1 MIGPIKTVEMHTGGE
16 PLRIVTEGIPFP
28 EGLTLLEKRRHL
40 RQKADKYRRFLM
52 LEPRGHR
59 DMYGALIVPA
69 DNDSAD
75 FGVIFMHNEGYS
87 TMCGHGIIAL
97 GRFAVDQGLVKKEPS
112 STSMVIQ
119 CPCGNIETNVQTD
132 GNHFGTV
139 TFKSVPAF
147 AYKIDQFVNTLDYGP
162 VEIDIAYGGA
172 FYGIL
177 DASSIG
183 LDVKTSS
190 IESLNYA
197 ARHLGEAIR
206 QQIEI
211 THPGEADLSFL
222 YGIIFTDGQ
231 SGAKSTPSVNI
242 CVFADGQID
251 RSPTGSGVT
260 ARLAVAHAKGETTI
274 GRLHSFESITGTVFT
289 GKVVAK
295 AEASPYKA
303 VTVEVGGRAHYSGS
317 AEFIMEEDDMLAGG
331 FLLR

>member
-16 PLRIVTEGIPFP
+16 PLRIITDGIPFP
-28 EGLTLLEKRRHL
+28 EGLTLLGKRRYL
-40 RQKADKYRRFLM
+40 QQEADKYRRFLM

-59 DMYGALIVPA
+59 DMYGAVIVPP
-69 DNDSAD
+69 DSENAD

-87 TMCGHGIIAL
+87 TMCGHGVIAL
-97 GRFAVDQGLVKKEPS
+97 GRYAVDHGLVDKDPL

-119 CPCGNIETNVQTD
+119 CPCGDVETTVQTD
-132 GNHFGTV
+132 GDHFGTV
-139 TFKSVPAF
+139 IFKSVPAF
-147 AYKIDQFVNTLDYGP
+147 AYKSDQFVNTLDYGP

-190 IESLNYA
+190 IENISYA

-211 THPGEADLSFL
+211 THPNEPDLGFL

-231 SGAKSTPSVNI
+231 SGAENSPSVNV

-260 ARLAVAHAKGETTI
+260 ARLAASHAKGETTV
-274 GRLHSFESITGTVFT
+274 GKAHSFESITGTVFT
-289 GKVVAK
+289 GKIVAK
-295 AEASPYKA
+295 TEVSPYKA
-303 VTVEVGGRAHYSGS
+303 VIVEVGGRAHYSGS
-317 AEFIMEEDDMLAGG
+317 AEFTMEEDDMLAGG

>member
-16 PLRIVTEGIPFP
+16 PLRIITSGIPLP

-40 RQKADKYRRFLM
+40 RDTDDKYRRFLM
-52 LEPRGHR
+52 FEPRGHR

-69 DNDSAD
+69 DNESAD

-87 TMCGHGIIAL
+87 TMCGHGVIAL
-97 GRFAVDQGLVKKEPS
+97 GRFAVDHGLVKSVAPA
-112 STSMVIQ
+112 TSMIIQ
-119 CPCGNIETNVQTD
+119 CPCGNVETTVQTD
-132 GNHFGTV
+132 GEHSGSV
-139 TFKSVPAF
+139 TFSSVPAF
-147 AYKIDQFVNTLDYGP
+147 AYKLDQFVNTLDYGP

-183 LDVKTSS
+183 LDVKASS
-190 IESLNYA
+190 IESITYA
-197 ARHLGEAIR
+197 ARHLSEAIR
-206 QQIEI
+206 QQIDI
-211 THPGEADLSFL
+211 KHPDEPDLGFL

-231 SGAKSTPSVNI
+231 NGSDNKPSVNI

-260 ARLAVAHAKGETTI
+260 ARLAACHAKKEAAVGT
-274 GRLHSFESITGTVFT
+274 LYSFESITGTVFT
-289 GKVVAK
+289 GKVTAESEVA
-295 AEASPYKA
+295 PYKA
-303 VTVEVGGRAHYSGS
+303 VVVEVGGRAHYSGS
-317 AEFIMEEDDMLAGG
+317 AEFTAEEDDMLAGG